1 MFIKNLIIIVRCSL
15 LDLSHAPM
23 FCLLP
28 LVFSYVSLKWANFY
42 FSSPKF
48 TDSFLHNLK
57 STVSS
62 AFSMPIAVVSISKL
76 TFLGCGISIF
86 H

>member
-1 MFIKNLIIIVRCSL
+1 MLTFRFITCTRVLAS
-15 LDLSHAPM
+15 S
-23 FCLLP
+23 FFS
-28 LVFSYVSLKWANFY
+28 VFLKWANFY

-62 AFSMPIAVVSISKL
+62 AFSMPIAVVSNSKL
-76 TFLGCGISIF
+76 TFLDCSISIF
-86 H
+86 N